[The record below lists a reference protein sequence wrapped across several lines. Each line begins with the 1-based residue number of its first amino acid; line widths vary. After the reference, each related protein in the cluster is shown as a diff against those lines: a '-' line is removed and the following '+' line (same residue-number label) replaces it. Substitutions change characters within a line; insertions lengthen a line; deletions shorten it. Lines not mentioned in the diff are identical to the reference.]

1 MCFFTTRI
9 DITLQITLTKKI
21 FHAFRSIDFEL
32 RDIERSTANETT
44 NSNESTVDSGTQSYE
59 STAFND
65 VSSAAHNLVVNA
77 NFCADNRQQHYTKTV
92 TRKLQKKVLA
102 KCSGKFEN
110 ADTKEL
116 FYIVRHKSSTR
127 SRNKNY
133 NNVDHHLRRRNSN
146 CLNDYKTIS
155 WPTSTT
161 SSSLLSSDDHFVSDK
176 HIAYIDPRSALHL
189 NCINQSSD
197 DEYFVRIRRVN
208 RKHTNEIS
216 VNKSKLIHVP
226 IASSPLFSSLI
237 LLHFGENTVTKFNN
251 ILNYISDMKMFLL
264 RSMKLK
270 ERLAVGLGA
279 ALVLFTLLLVI
290 DLQMDLGV
298 AKSNFPSTG
307 YHGRYKYIQDEDK
320 TGVFKEFQR
329 KFLEKR

>member
-1 MCFFTTRI
+1 MI
-9 DITLQITLTKKI
+9 MQLKLTIFVI

-32 RDIERSTANETT
+32 RGIERSTTDEVT
-44 NSNESTVDSGTQSYE
+44 NSNESTVDS
-59 STAFND
+59 STLSHETSAFKD
-65 VSSAAHNLVVNA
+65 FSSVVCNLVVNA
-77 NFCADNRQQHYTKTV
+77 NFCADNRQQHYSRTLD
-92 TRKLQKKVLA
+92 RKLHKKVLV
-102 KCSGKFEN
+102 KCNGRFEN
-110 ADTKEL
+110 ADTKEH
-116 FYIVRHKSSTR
+116 FYIVRHKNSTR
-127 SRNKNY
+127 SRNKNF
-133 NNVDHHLRRRNSN
+133 NNVDHQLRRRNSN
-146 CLNDYKTIS
+146 CLNDDKTTS

-161 SSSLLSSDDHFVSDK
+161 SSSSLLSSDDHFVSDK
-176 HIAYIDPRSALHL
+176 RIAYIDPRCALHL
-189 NCINQSSD
+189 NGINQFSSCD
-197 DEYFVRIRRVN
+197 DEYFLRIRKFKN
-208 RKHTNEIS
+208 T
-216 VNKSKLIHVP
+216 KLIHVP
-226 IASSPLFSSLI
+226 IASSSSV
-237 LLHFGENTVTKFNN
+237 FCAENTVAKFNK
-251 ILNYISDMKMFLL
+251 IINYISEMKMYLL

>member
-1 MCFFTTRI
+1 M
-9 DITLQITLTKKI
+9 
-21 FHAFRSIDFEL
+21 
-32 RDIERSTANETT
+32 
-44 NSNESTVDSGTQSYE
+44 
-59 STAFND
+59 
-65 VSSAAHNLVVNA
+65 
-77 NFCADNRQQHYTKTV
+77 
-92 TRKLQKKVLA
+92 LA

-127 SRNKNY
+127 SRNKNF
-133 NNVDHHLRRRNSN
+133 NNVDHHLQRRRNSN

-161 SSSLLSSDDHFVSDK
+161 SSSSLLSSNDHFVSDK
-176 HIAYIDPRSALHL
+176 HIAYNDPRCALHL
-189 NCINQSSD
+189 NCINQSCD

-208 RKHTNEIS
+208 RKHSNAIS
-216 VNKSKLIHVP
+216 VNKKLIHVP
-226 IASSPLFSSLI
+226 IASSPLFSSSI
-237 LLHFGENTVTKFNN
+237 YFGENTVKKFNN